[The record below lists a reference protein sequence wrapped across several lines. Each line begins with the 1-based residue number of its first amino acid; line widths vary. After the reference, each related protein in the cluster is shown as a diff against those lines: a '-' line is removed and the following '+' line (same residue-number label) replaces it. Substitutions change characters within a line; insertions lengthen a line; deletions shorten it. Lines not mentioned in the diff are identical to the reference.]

1 MPTKTTQKGA
11 TKAPAKRAAA
21 KKPLASSGPPAQKAD
36 EATTPASTAWPEGLC
51 ETAAGE
57 ALYRQGFPHLRWL
70 TDERVDDPAA
80 LATQALTAVEPL
92 IDYGWP
98 RSVAERAVRG
108 YLAIGDEFGA
118 ASPKDAGVAAAVQRA
133 GEVGEPGT
141 IFRIALGRTRT
152 SKDFAVEDFVFL
164 VEAFAGANAV
174 CDAILGALES
184 DPEIMQR
191 RGDALAIG
199 RSLGFAMM
207 RADGRDAFADR
218 LAAVRTGAAKQ
229 KVGPT
234 KFWSALLD
242 TLGDGSAAFDGF
254 GHALK
259 YYVFVNDRARL
270 VQKLRHAPGE
280 FLPDMRFVYL
290 GGPEVLELYEK
301 RIDELPAGA
310 LARRFFTELSY
321 VRHSIA
327 EPLMRKLALRPDV
340 GGLAKSWL
348 ERA

>member
-11 TKAPAKRAAA
+11 TTAPAKGAAA
-21 KKPLASSGPPAQKAD
+21 KKRPASSGPPAENAN
-36 EATTPASTAWPEGLC
+36 EAAAPSSTAWPEGLC

-57 ALYRQGFPHLRWL
+57 ALYQQGFPHLRWL
-70 TDERVDDPAA
+70 VDERVDEPAA
-80 LATQALTAVEPL
+80 LAAKALMAVEPV
-92 IDYGWP
+92 IDFAWP
-98 RSVAERAVRG
+98 RAVAERAVRG
-108 YLAIGDEFGA
+108 YLAICENFGA
-118 ASPKDAGVAAAVQRA
+118 ASPKDTGVAAAVQRD
-133 GEVGEPGT
+133 GEVGEARALFQT
-141 IFRIALGRTRT
+141 ALGRNRT

-184 DPEIMQR
+184 DSEILQR

-199 RSLGFAMM
+199 RSLGFTMM
-207 RADGRDAFADR
+207 RADDRDAFAAR
-218 LAAVRTGAAKQ
+218 LAAVRARAAKQ

-234 KFWSALLD
+234 KFWSALLA
-242 TLGDGSAAFDGF
+242 TLVDGDAAFDGF

-259 YYVFVNDRARL
+259 YYVFVKDRARL
-270 VQKLRHAPGE
+270 VEKLQQAPGE

-301 RIDELPAGA
+301 RIDELPKGA

-340 GGLAKSWL
+340 GELAKAWL
-348 ERA
+348 ARA